1 MTTKQL
7 TKQTSSEQAQSTE
20 FVGLPL
26 TPENISYIC
35 LFANE
40 YKIVYRGEVEQPT
53 TITMPVYLPETMMG
67 NVNISRTQKA
77 LSHFTRKQKRTVE
90 VIMDKATAV
99 ATVKHYQALGI
110 AEKVSDIR
118 YNSENQIVGWTV
130 WFNVGKEK

>member
-7 TKQTSSEQAQSTE
+7 TKQTSSKQAQSTE
-20 FVGLPL
+20 RVGLPL
-26 TPENISYIC
+26 IPENISYIC
-35 LFANE
+35 LFAGE

-53 TITMPVYLPETMMG
+53 TITMPVYLPETMMH
-67 NVNISRTQKA
+67 NVNVSRTQKA
-77 LSHFTRKQKRTVE
+77 LSHFTRKEKRTVAVE
-90 VIMDKATAV
+90 VDKATAV

-118 YNSENQIVGWTV
+118 YDSHENIVGWTV